1 MQENTLKNLQQN
13 YDDVVNK
20 LSGLTRDFNL
30 EKKNLENEV
39 NDTLQQAANEVKI
52 YQKKLEENKNLYE
65 KEKMEI
71 EERHK
76 NEIESIEQKIKK
88 SFMRKDEIIRKLQ
101 DDVDKKDLAIKKYE
115 ELLNQQRKELFGK

>member
-1 MQENTLKNLQQN
+1 M
-13 YDDVVNK
+13 
-20 LSGLTRDFNL
+20 
-30 EKKNLENEV
+30 
-39 NDTLQQAANEVKI
+39 
-52 YQKKLEENKNLYE
+52 KKLFE
-65 KEKMEI
+65 KEKTEI

-101 DDVDKKDLAIKKYE
+101 DDVEKKELAIKKYE